1 MLGGKE
7 VGYVRRT
14 GDGKMLVM
22 KNHDNDNDDEDE
34 NDDEKMEEKRVRS
47 CCRSKFL
54 PPHK

>member
-22 KNHDNDNDDEDE
+22 KIMITITMMRMRMMMR
-34 NDDEKMEEKRVRS
+34 KWKKRG
-47 CCRSKFL
+47 
-54 PPHK
+54 